1 MFVRILRSS
10 GEASSL
16 ISPVGRIARRIRPS
30 TSRKSITDSACAASS
45 GTLSSS
51 SRNCWRSH
59 DAVSSSDAASRNAPA
74 SKTAPG
80 PPIFVSQFSGSAS
93 APNPKSFPA
102 RSHSRPSRISANPFS
117 NCTRSRENCSASSA
131 RLPGAHVDRPRSNS
145 RSFSNSRIS
154 SAVRDII
161 LSSESFH
168 QMRNRARA
176 RRGDVYDSPVRF
188 APRRGMSQLYSPH
201 AIQHRYQEIPEHRK
215 RFPFYH
221 RFVHHLP
228 HNRQLHK
235 RSRAAFASDKAI
247 AQPNQFKQPLL
258 PRLHPHFHVNP
269 RVRLRLK
276 KFRRYTVRL
285 PAGFFRATRNRFHHS
300 AVSAAAHRESRSS
313 QFPAQQARI

>member
-16 ISPVGRIARRIRPS
+16 ISPVGRIARRINPS
-30 TSRKSITDSACAASS
+30 TSRKSITDSARAASNAN
-45 GTLSSS
+45 LSSS
-51 SRNCWRSH
+51 SLNCWRSH
-59 DAVSSSDAASRNAPA
+59 DAVSSNDAASRNAPA
-74 SKTAPG
+74 AKTAPG

-93 APNPKSFPA
+93 APNPNSFPA
-102 RSHSRPSRISANPFS
+102 RSHSRASRISANPFS
-117 NCTRSRENCSASSA
+117 NCARSRENCSASSA

-168 QMRNRARA
+168 QMRHCVRA
-176 RRGDVYDSPVRF
+176 RRSDVYDSSVRF
-188 APRRGMSQLYSPH
+188 APRRGMSQLYFPH
-201 AIQHRYQEIPEHRK
+201 AIQHRHPEITEDRK
-215 RFPFYH
+215 RFPFHH

-228 HNRQLHK
+228 YDRQLHK
-235 RSRAAFASDKAI
+235 RSRTAFASDKAI

-276 KFRRYTVRL
+276 KLRRYTVSF
-285 PAGFFRATRNRFHHS
+285 PAGFFHATRNRFHYA
-300 AVSAAAHRESRSS
+300 AV
-313 QFPAQQARI
+313 PA